1 MLSYILII
9 TGLIGLIIA
18 SITDIKTREVPDW
31 LNYFLI
37 IAGLGL
43 RLIYSVY
50 EMNFSYIL
58 YGLLGFGVFFLVA
71 LLMYYTKQ
79 WGGGDSKLLMGLGA
93 LFGSYPVNILFNPN
107 LNQPFLLILLINII
121 LVGGVYGIL
130 WALYLGF
137 RNWKNTKKELNK
149 INLKFL
155 KYFSFLLLLP
165 LALLIINFS
174 LFIVALLFL
183 LFIILIIFILI
194 FIKAVENCCMYKNV
208 GINKLTEGDWPAH
221 DIKYKGKTICMKNSL
236 GLTKKEIILLKK
248 YKFKNILVK
257 EGIPFVPSFLIGF
270 IISIIFGNVMLIF

>member
-9 TGLIGLIIA
+9 TGLFGLIIA

-37 IAGLGL
+37 TAGLGL

-58 YGLLGFGVFFLVA
+58 YGLVGFGVFFLAA

-93 LFGSYPVNILFNPN
+93 LFGSYPINSLFNPN
-107 LNQPFLLILLINII
+107 LNLPFLLILLINII

-137 RNWKNTKKELNK
+137 RNWKNTKKELKK
-149 INLKFL
+149 IDLNFL
-155 KYFSFLLLLP
+155 KYFSLLLILP
-165 LALLIINFS
+165 MALLIISFS
-174 LFIVALLFL
+174 LFIVSLLFL
-183 LFIILIIFILI
+183 LFVLLIAFILI
-194 FIKAVENCCMYKNV
+194 FIKAVENCCMYKNIDV
-208 GINKLTEGDWPAH
+208 NKLTEGDWVAH
-221 DIKYKGKTICMKNSL
+221 DIKHKGRVICRKNSL
-236 GLTKKEIILLKK
+236 GLTKKDIILLKK
-248 YKFKNILVK
+248 YKFKNILIK

-270 IISIIFGNVMLIF
+270 LISLIFGNIILII